1 MYLAGLPSSTTD
13 WTVKPHPICA
23 LARPGGTRSV
33 VKFTDACSNSV
44 KFPALRHRAR
54 GSSFQG
60 EPLQPRIS
68 VLAHVL

>member
-13 WTVKPHPICA
+13 WTVNPHPVCT

-44 KFPALRHRAR
+44 EFLRFATGR
-54 GSSFQG
+54 GEVCSEENPSNHVFQF
-60 EPLQPRIS
+60 
-68 VLAHVL
+68 